1 MRSTPIRLE
10 SFGDDGAA
18 SVRRL
23 EGSLAVQLRREYSP
37 SRTLK
42 ERRYE
47 EERVAEQQVSFSS
60 DRRENQGARRL
71 PGQDA
76 QPAPYL
82 GQGSRSRCRRG
93 VEVERGA
100 GLVARRLDLHRRDLQ
115 ERREDDLRQRGRSE
129 GSFGPLQL
137 QS

>member
-1 MRSTPIRLE
+1 MRSTPIQPE

-23 EGSLAVQLRREYSP
+23 EGSLAVQLRRECSP

-71 PGQDA
+71 AGQDA

-82 GQGSRSRCRRG
+82 GQGSRSRRRPG
-93 VEVERGA
+93 GEGGGGA
-100 GLVARRLDLHRRDLQ
+100 GLVARTDARGSGRR
-115 ERREDDLRQRGRSE
+115 
-129 GSFGPLQL
+129 
-137 QS
+137 